1 MKRIA
6 FAVCMVVL
14 FFAVAIL
21 AQTSAQ
27 QTKEIA
33 EHTEQE
39 LITLENEW
47 AKSVVKLDLAF
58 VERILADDYTWTDA
72 VGNVHTK
79 AEEIA
84 SIKSGQGVVTSSV
97 NDKMKVRVYGDAAV
111 VTGLTTQKGIEKGK
125 EVSGQFRWTDT
136 WVKLAGRW
144 QCVADHVSNIA
155 QK

>member
-6 FAVCMVVL
+6 FAVCVVVL
-14 FFAVAIL
+14 VFGVAIL
-21 AQTSAQ
+21 AKTQTGSV
-27 QTKEIA
+27 
-33 EHTEQE
+33 EQE
-39 LITLENEW
+39 LIKLENEW

-58 VERILADDYTWTDA
+58 MDRILADDYTWTDPA
-72 VGNVHTK
+72 GNVHTK

-97 NDKMKVRVYGDAAV
+97 NDEMKVRVYGDSAV
-111 VTGLTTQKGIEKGK
+111 VTGRTTQKGMVEGK

-136 WVKLAGRW
+136 WVKLAERW
-144 QCVADHVSNIA
+144 QCVADHVSMIP

>member
-6 FAVCMVVL
+6 FAVCVVVL
-14 FFAVAIL
+14 VLAVAAK
-21 AQTSAQ
+21 AQTPAQ
-27 QTKEIA
+27 TEV
-33 EHTEQE
+33 EHSTQE

-58 VERILADDYTWTDA
+58 MEQILADDYTWTDPE
-72 VGNVHTK
+72 GNVHTK

-84 SIKSGQGVVTSSV
+84 SIKSGQGVVTSCVSDDV
-97 NDKMKVRVYGDAAV
+97 KVRVYGDAAV
-111 VTGLTTQKGIEKGK
+111 VTGLTTQKGMVEGK

-136 WVKLAGRW
+136 WVKIAGRW
-144 QCVADHVSNIA
+144 QCVADHISNIP

>member
-1 MKRIA
+1 MKRIV
-6 FAVCMVVL
+6 FAVGVVVL
-14 FFAVAIL
+14 VFGVGVL
-21 AQTSAQ
+21 AQTTSGSA
-27 QTKEIA
+27 
-33 EHTEQE
+33 EQE
-39 LITLENEW
+39 LMKLENEW

-58 VERILADDYTWTDA
+58 MERILADDYTWTDA
-72 VGNVHTK
+72 AGNVHTK

-97 NDKMKVRVYGDAAV
+97 NDEMKVRVYGDAAV
-111 VTGLTTQKGIEKGK
+111 VTGLTTQKGMEKGK

-144 QCVADHVSNIA
+144 QCVADHVSDIA